1 MEFDLQKQKSFGLAQ
16 IYTGLKR
23 IKTYD
28 NLYRTGKFKKS
39 AIKTKMHCLNR
50 MPETIVYCS
59 Q

>member
-1 MEFDLQKQKSFGLAQ
+1 MEFDLQKQKPFGLAQ

-39 AIKTKMHCLNR
+39 AIKVNKDALFEYECLK
-50 MPETIVYCS
+50 